1 MKVTKKNEMSKLL
14 FTTVIL
20 GLMSGGVLAHEQQYD
35 NTKEPHEA
43 PHTAEPPT
51 GGHKNLSQAATNPI
65 ANLAQVQVLN
75 AYNWENHNA
84 SGYSNSTI
92 LQPVIPLELPWED
105 VPVLITRTTL
115 PYVAT
120 PQFDDPVGR
129 QHGFGDTTL
138 LLLAIP
144 KLETKGIQMGFGVN
158 TVIPTA
164 GDNEFTGSGK
174 WQAGPSFLYINM
186 QTPTIQWGLFTYQLW
201 DFADGSSGSNRDD
214 VSQLALQPFI
224 TKHFDKGWYVS
235 TPDVPQIYNF
245 ESDKWTWSLGP
256 QVGRVTKI
264 GNQAVKLLGEVFY
277 NPEDDNGPTAE
288 WTAKLGMT
296 FLFPE

>member
-1 MKVTKKNEMSKLL
+1 
-14 FTTVIL
+14 
-20 GLMSGGVLAHEQQYD
+20 
-35 NTKEPHEA
+35 
-43 PHTAEPPT
+43 
-51 GGHKNLSQAATNPI
+51 
-65 ANLAQVQVLN
+65 
-75 AYNWENHNA
+75 
-84 SGYSNSTI
+84 
-92 LQPVIPLELPWED
+92 
-105 VPVLITRTTL
+105 
-115 PYVAT
+115 
-120 PQFDDPVGR
+120 
-129 QHGFGDTTL
+129 
-138 LLLAIP
+138 
-144 KLETKGIQMGFGVN
+144 
-158 TVIPTA
+158 
-164 GDNEFTGSGK
+164 
-174 WQAGPSFLYINM
+174 M

-201 DFADGSSGSNRDD
+201 DFADGSSGSKRDD